1 MNLKSKNNV
10 ETNKYELVLEVSAE
24 EFNEAILK
32 VYKKEV
38 KKMNIP
44 GFRKGK
50 APRAFVEKYYGEQVF
65 FEAAVDSLYR
75 TMVNEAIEKSE
86 LKVISMNDFKID
98 EIGKE
103 TGVTATLT
111 VITKPEV
118 EIKGYKGLEVA
129 KEPVVVT
136 DGEVDTEIDRVR
148 ERNSRMVP
156 VEDRAAENGDIVTID
171 FDGYVDEKQFDG
183 GKAERYDLTLGAN
196 QFIPGFE
203 EQVIG
208 HSIGEEFDANV
219 TFPEEYHADELRGKD
234 AVFKIKLHEIKKKE
248 LPELDDEFVK
258 DVSEFDTLDEYKED
272 IKKGLLEKK
281 EQSANGDIENQI
293 VDKLCEQLEAEIPH
307 EMVHN
312 EVHDM
317 MDQFSYRLQSQG
329 LDLDTYLKYTNMT
342 KDDMHEQYEGQAERQ
357 VKIRLALEKI
367 AVTEEIT
374 ATDEELDA
382 EYEKLAK
389 AYEMPLDN
397 VKNMVSSDMV
407 SADIV
412 NQKVM
417 DFIKDNAKIT
427 EAVKEEPKEESEEES
442 AKKTNAK
449 KAETEK
455 NEGDTLKTKKKASS
469 AKKTVKIT
477 QGQEEEKTED

>member
-1 MNLKSKNNV
+1 M
-10 ETNKYELVLEVSAE
+10 
-24 EFNEAILK
+24 
-32 VYKKEV
+32 
-38 KKMNIP
+38 
-44 GFRKGK
+44 
-50 APRAFVEKYYGEQVF
+50 
-65 FEAAVDSLYR
+65 
-75 TMVNEAIEKSE
+75 
-86 LKVISMNDFKID
+86 
-98 EIGKE
+98 
-103 TGVTATLT
+103 
-111 VITKPEV
+111 
-118 EIKGYKGLEVA
+118 
-129 KEPVVVT
+129 
-136 DGEVDTEIDRVR
+136 
-148 ERNSRMVP
+148 
-156 VEDRAAENGDIVTID
+156 
-171 FDGYVDEKQFDG
+171 
-183 GKAERYDLTLGAN
+183 
-196 QFIPGFE
+196 
-203 EQVIG
+203 
-208 HSIGEEFDANV
+208 
-219 TFPEEYHADELRGKD
+219 
-234 AVFKIKLHEIKKKE
+234 
-248 LPELDDEFVK
+248 
-258 DVSEFDTLDEYKED
+258 
-272 IKKGLLEKK
+272 
-281 EQSANGDIENQI
+281 
-293 VDKLCEQLEAEIPH
+293 DKLCEQLEAEIPH